1 MDAPPG
7 SIMKDCPVQM
17 TPEFT
22 VMVGVMLTVTELTAG
37 FTAIQPKALVPVT
50 EYEVFTNGLTTV
62 VPDE

>member
-1 MDAPPG
+1 
-7 SIMKDCPVQM
+7 MKDCPVQM